1 MTFAQWAKNN
11 TKINDGKDFDE
22 AYLLGIFERIV
33 KTPLRLNEIPVSEDG
48 PRKVC
53 GIFFF
58 EKKRFLLFCCRA
70 RHSPPVIDKQL

>member
-33 KTPLRLNEIPVSEDG
+33 KTPLKLNEAIVSEDG
-48 PRKVC
+48 PRKVRLGLGFL
-53 GIFFF
+53 GIIQPDF
-58 EKKRFLLFCCRA
+58 
-70 RHSPPVIDKQL
+70 